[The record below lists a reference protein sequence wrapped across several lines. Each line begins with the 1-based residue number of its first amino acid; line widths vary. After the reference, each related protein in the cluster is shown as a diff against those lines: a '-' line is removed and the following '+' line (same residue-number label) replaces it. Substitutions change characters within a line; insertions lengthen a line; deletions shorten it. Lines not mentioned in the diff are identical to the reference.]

1 MDLFLST
8 FETKIDRKGRVSI
21 PARFRSILERK
32 KEELILFT
40 LPNVNYLHGC
50 GESYIN
56 RLWDYNL
63 ELDQNSAESIFIQ
76 DILSDSSHF
85 KVDAEGRVLLSNH
98 HLKIANLNDNVLF
111 AGRGETFQ
119 IWSPTDF
126 HKSKLIRETKTIK
139 TKPMQIVLRK
149 K

>member
-32 KEELILFT
+32 NEELILFT
-40 LPNVNYLHGC
+40 LPNLNYLHGC
-50 GESYIN
+50 GESYIK

-63 ELDQNSAESIFIQ
+63 ELDQNSDESIFIQ
-76 DILSDSSHF
+76 DILSDSTHF
-85 KVDAEGRVLLSNH
+85 KVDAEGRVLLTNN
-98 HLKIANLNDNVLF
+98 HLKIANLSDNVLF

-119 IWSPTDF
+119 IWSPEDF
-126 HKSKLIRETKTIK
+126 HKNKTFRESKTIK
-139 TKPMQIVLRK
+139 NKPMQIVLRK